1 LTASHSIIGHVGDSW
16 IYRWCNGHLSCLTR
30 DHTFA
35 EEEKMN
41 QQQILLGLFVAIG
54 LMLGVPGCQLDPNS
68 PEGILKNVDAKQ
80 AVAIANEWMWSRK
93 DIKSHVTSRDVVFEL
108 PKDKV
113 IRIPLPDDQ
122 MMIAV
127 APYIKQTHD

>member
-1 LTASHSIIGHVGDSW
+1 
-16 IYRWCNGHLSCLTR
+16 
-30 DHTFA
+30 
-35 EEEKMN
+35 MN
-41 QQQILLGLFVAIG
+41 QHRILLCLFVAIG
-54 LMLGVPGCQLDPNS
+54 LMLGVFSCQMDPNS
-68 PEGILKNVDAKQ
+68 PEAILKNVDARQ
-80 AVAIANEWMWSRK
+80 AVAIANEWMGSRK

-127 APYIKQTHD
+127 APYIHQTHT